1 MQAMSHSSWR
11 RRRLLLTASFAAALI
26 GMGAAPASAASLFN
40 GHNINQQNVANGLNN
55 FFNSGGEV
63 PGDFFEVGGLSQL
76 DGEVGTGAE
85 RGAFH
90 QTSGFLRLLQDQGAG
105 GNGGAG
111 GNSGFFGTGGTGGAG
126 GNAGVGT
133 GGAGGNGGFL
143 FGNGGAGG
151 AGGNAGVGTGGTGG
165 AGGNGG
171 FFGTGGTGGAGGN
184 AGVGTGGTG
193 GTGGAGGNPGT
204 GTGGTGGNGGH
215 FGGTG
220 GTGGTGTGGTGG
232 TGGNGG
238 HFGGTGGNGGNAG
251 AGTGGTG
258 GTGGSG
264 GNPGTG
270 TGGTGGNGGHFGGTG
285 GNGSNGG
292 NAGAGGTGGTGGT
305 GGAGGNPGGGTGG
318 TGGTGGN
325 PGTGTGTP
333 GGNGCPDGN
342 SGTGGNG
349 CNGGTGGKGR
359 LFDYAPLPTKAPPP
373 TLDQRT
379 FDQRW
384 SGWGAGYGAR
394 SLTAGN
400 STVGST
406 DVTTTSAGYAGGM
419 EYRPTPDALFGF
431 ALAGGGLNWG
441 LANALG
447 TGRSNS
453 FQAGAYGRTNF
464 GSTYVS
470 GELAFGS
477 NSFATSRS
485 VLTEQLD
492 ANFHGQSYAL
502 RLEAGNRYGLAAPG
516 GRAGVTPYAALQT
529 QWFHTPAYSE
539 TGGDF
544 ALAYN
549 SMTANDTRTELGA
562 RFDNFTTLS
571 SMPLILRMRLAW
583 AHDFVSTPALNAV
596 FEALPGSNFTVN
608 GAPIPHDSALTSA
621 GAQLFFAPN
630 WSLLAKFDGEFAS
643 GSQTYAGTGTLRYV
657 W

>member
-1 MQAMSHSSWR
+1 MSHSSWR

-232 TGGNGG
+232 KGGNGG

-292 NAGAGGTGGTGGT
+292 NAGAGGTGGTNGT

>member
-1 MQAMSHSSWR
+1 MSHSSWR

-258 GTGGSG
+258 GTGGS
-264 GNPGTG
+264 
-270 TGGTGGNGGHFGGTG
+270 
-285 GNGSNGG
+285 
-292 NAGAGGTGGTGGT
+292 
-305 GGAGGNPGGGTGG
+305 
-318 TGGTGGN
+318 GGN